1 MVLRHRASLV
11 RQRTFL
17 KSRVRAVLADRGID
31 VPAALWDGT
40 GRKWLA
46 EAELPAV
53 ERTSPDWSAQ
63 HEFVAFADK
72 WDLCD
77 VTSYWRILAA
87 RRRALRVAAPGRF
100 IVVQAGQ
107 MRLIRV
113 HHEPEAG
120 PEHRPTTQPREP
132 YEQQPSRWRARSRAA
147 SPGTASAGRA
157 GPSPLGPL
165 GIIY

>member
-31 VPAALWDGT
+31 APAALWDGT

-46 EAELPAV
+46 KAELPAV

-87 RRRALRVAAPGRF
+87 RRRALRVQRP
-100 IVVQAGQ
+100 AGSLSF
-107 MRLIRV
+107 RLGKCGSYAFV
-113 HHEPEAG
+113 TSG
-120 PEHRPTTQPREP
+120 KWT
-132 YEQQPSRWRARSRAA
+132 
-147 SPGTASAGRA
+147 
-157 GPSPLGPL
+157 
-165 GIIY
+165 